1 MTSPAA
7 TYVLLYI
14 SQRIVFVRTRIE
26 LEISL
31 YFWIIK
37 NLMFKQITVMEKKK
51 ATPMFIVTLH
61 RVSQHARGILLPI
74 QGPKKGK
81 VL

>member
-1 MTSPAA
+1 MTIPAA
-7 TYVLLYI
+7 TCVLLYI
-14 SQRIVFVRTRIE
+14 SQRIVFVR
-26 LEISL
+26 ISL

-37 NLMFKQITVMEKKK
+37 NLMFKQITVMEKK

-61 RVSQHARGILLPI
+61 RVSEHARGILLPL